1 MRLLRMRAADFRNIA
16 FAEVVFGAPRHF
28 LLGPNGQGKTNLLEA
43 VALLNALRSFR
54 TRDTRLLVRHG
65 AKSARLWFEVAR
77 DDGLTS
83 TVELTLGADTKS
95 VIVDGEPVRRFE
107 DFVGRFPAAVFCSDD
122 IVLLRGSPA
131 DRRRWL
137 DMTLAAS
144 DHGYFTAL
152 RRYHGALAERNRL
165 LKDAETRPALLLPF
179 EKVMAP
185 AAVALVA
192 ARAAALAELSGG
204 LSAAC
209 AAIGQA
215 AEEPGLDYRASAAPA
230 DEAAWLELW
239 ARDRADDIRL
249 RATRRGP
256 HRDDFLFRLFGRPAA
271 AVASEGQQRGLVL
284 GLSLAELARRR
295 RVTGLAPVVL
305 ADDILGELDPE
316 RKAGFRRALG
326 EDLQVI
332 ATGTVPP
339 DDASAWRIH
348 NVEGGAYASQV

>member
-1 MRLLRMRAADFRNIA
+1 MRAADFRNIT
-16 FAEVVFGAPRHF
+16 FAEVNFAGPRHF

-43 VALLNALRSFR
+43 VAMINALRSFR
-54 TRDTRLLVRHG
+54 TRDAKLLVRHG
-65 AKSARLWFEVAR
+65 AKAARLWFEVER
-77 DDGLTS
+77 EDGVIS
-83 TVELTLGADTKS
+83 TVELALGADTKS
-95 VIVDGEPVRRFE
+95 VLVDGEPVKRFE
-107 DFVGRFPAAVFCSDD
+107 DFVGKFPAAVFCSDD

-137 DMTLAAS
+137 DMSLAATDS
-144 DHGYFTAL
+144 GYFTAL

-165 LKDAETRPALLLPF
+165 LKDAEARPALLAPF

-192 ARAAALAELSGG
+192 ARAAALAELSEK
-204 LSAAC
+204 LAAAC
-209 AAIGQA
+209 AAIGQS
-215 AEEPGLDYRASAAPA
+215 AEDPGLDYRASSSPA
-230 DEAAWLELW
+230 DEASWLELW
-239 ARDRADDIRL
+239 ARDRADDIRM

-256 HRDDFLFRLFGRPAA
+256 HRDDFLFKLFGRSAV

-295 RVTGLAPVVL
+295 RVTGLAPIIL
-305 ADDILGELDPE
+305 ADDILGELDPA

-339 DDASAWRIH
+339 EDAEAWRIH
-348 NVEGGAYASQV
+348 EVSAGSYS

>member
-16 FAEVVFGAPRHF
+16 FAEVVFGGPRHF
-28 LLGPNGQGKTNLLEA
+28 LFGSNGQGKTNLLEA

-65 AKSARLWFEVAR
+65 AAAARLWFEVVR
-77 DDGLTS
+77 DDGVVS
-83 TVELTLGADTKS
+83 AVELAVGADTKS
-95 VIVDGEPVRRFE
+95 VMVDGEPVRRFE

-144 DHGYFTAL
+144 DPGYFTAL

-165 LKDAETRPALLLPF
+165 LKDAETRASLLTPF

-185 AAVALVA
+185 AAAALVA
-192 ARAAALAELSGG
+192 ARSAALAELSGG

-215 AEEPGLDYRASAAPA
+215 AEAPGLDYRASASPA
-230 DEAAWLELW
+230 SEADWLALW
-239 ARDRADDIRL
+239 ERDRGDDARL

-256 HRDDFLFRLFGRPAA
+256 HRDDFLFRLFGRPAS

-326 EDLQVI
+326 EELQVI

-339 DDASAWRIH
+339 EDSGAWRVH
-348 NVEGGAYASQV
+348 RVAGGAYA

>member
-1 MRLLRMRAADFRNIA
+1 MRAADFRNIT
-16 FAEVVFGAPRHF
+16 FAEVAFDGPRHF
-28 LLGPNGQGKTNLLEA
+28 LLGSNGQGKTNLLEA

-65 AKSARLWFEVAR
+65 AKAARLWFEVER
-77 DDGLTS
+77 EHEGVVTI
-83 TVELTLGADTKS
+83 ELTLGADTKS
-95 VIVDGEPVRRFE
+95 VLVNGDPVKRFE
-107 DFVGRFPAAVFCSDD
+107 DFVGRFPSAVFCSDD
-122 IVLLRGSPA
+122 IVLLRGTPA

-137 DMTLAAS
+137 DMALAAS
-144 DHGYFTAL
+144 DSGYFVAL

-165 LKDAETRPALLLPF
+165 LKDAEARPSLLLPF

-192 ARAAALAELSGG
+192 ARTAALAELHAG
-204 LSAAC
+204 LASAC

-215 AEEPGLDYRASAAPA
+215 AESPGIEYKLSAPPA
-230 DEAAWLELW
+230 DETAWLELW
-239 ARDRADDIRL
+239 ARDRPDDIRM

-256 HRDDFLFRLFGRPAA
+256 HRDDFLFRLFGRPAV

-305 ADDILGELDPE
+305 ADDILGELDPS
-316 RKAGFRRALG
+316 RKAGFRSALG
-326 EDLQVI
+326 DDLQVL

-339 DDASAWRIH
+339 DDPASWRVH
-348 NVEGGAYASQV
+348 RVESGGYS

>member
-1 MRLLRMRAADFRNIA
+1 MKLLRMRVADFRNIT
-16 FAEVVFGAPRHF
+16 FAEVNFGGPRHF
-28 LLGPNGQGKTNLLEA
+28 LLGSNGQGKTNLLEA
-43 VALLNALRSFR
+43 VAMLNALRSFR
-54 TRDTRLLVRHG
+54 TRDAKNLVRHG
-65 AKSARLWFEVAR
+65 AKAARLWFEVER
-77 DDGLTS
+77 EGEGIV
-83 TVELTLGADTKS
+83 TVELSLGADTKS
-95 VIVDGEPVRRFE
+95 VLVNGEPVKRFE
-107 DFVGRFPAAVFCSDD
+107 DFVGKYPASVFCSDD

-137 DMTLAAS
+137 DMSLAAT
-144 DHGYFTAL
+144 DAGYFTAL

-165 LKDAETRPALLLPF
+165 LKDAETRPTLLLPF

-192 ARAAALAELSGG
+192 ARTAALAELHAG
-204 LSAAC
+204 LAAAC

-215 AEEPGLDYRASAAPA
+215 AESPALDYRPSSALI

-239 ARDRADDIRL
+239 ARDRHDDIRM

-256 HRDDFLFRLFGRPAA
+256 QRDDFIFRLFGRPAA

-326 EDLQVI
+326 DDLQVI
-332 ATGTVPP
+332 ATGTTPP
-339 DDASAWRIH
+339 ADADAWRIH
-348 NVEGGAYASQV
+348 AVNSGGYA

>member
-16 FAEVVFGAPRHF
+16 FAEVVFGGPRHF
-28 LLGPNGQGKTNLLEA
+28 LFGSNGQGKTNLLEA

-65 AKSARLWFEVAR
+65 AAAARLWFEVAR
-77 DDGLTS
+77 DDGVVS
-83 TVELTLGADTKS
+83 AVELAVGADTKS
-95 VIVDGEPVRRFE
+95 VMVDGEPVRRFE

-144 DHGYFTAL
+144 DPGYFTAL

-165 LKDAETRPALLLPF
+165 LKDAETRASLLTPF

-185 AAVALVA
+185 AAAALVA
-192 ARAAALAELSGG
+192 ARSAALAELSGG

-215 AEEPGLDYRASAAPA
+215 AEAPGLDYRASASPA
-230 DEAAWLELW
+230 SEADWLAMWE
-239 ARDRADDIRL
+239 RDRGDDARL

-256 HRDDFLFRLFGRPAA
+256 HRDDFLFRLFGRPAS

-326 EDLQVI
+326 EELQVI

-339 DDASAWRIH
+339 EDSGAWRVH
-348 NVEGGAYASQV
+348 RVAGGAYA